1 MLTKIQKWGN
11 SLGLRIP
18 RSFAKEAHVEA
29 GSKVDLT
36 VKGGRLIARP
46 IEPARYRLE
55 ELLAEVSPENL
66 HGEVRT
72 GKPKGRE
79 IW

>member
-29 GSKVDLT
+29 GAKVDLT